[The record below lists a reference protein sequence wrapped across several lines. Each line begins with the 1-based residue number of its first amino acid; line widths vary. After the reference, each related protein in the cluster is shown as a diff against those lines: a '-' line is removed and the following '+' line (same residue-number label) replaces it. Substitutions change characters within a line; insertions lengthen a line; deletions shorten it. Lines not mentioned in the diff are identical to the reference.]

1 MNIYTY
7 DGTFPGFLS
16 LIYHCYNTRK
26 IPDIVFRNYNPTIF
40 NLIENIKTDY
50 EKARIVI
57 VFILKNLDK
66 DVLRNIYLS
75 YLSEI
80 ENIEVDIIKYFNLS
94 IKIGWNAEFYIDKN
108 YVLKLKDS
116 IQKVINETHRF
127 KGLLRFRELKDNT
140 LYAPFEPAH
149 NIITL
154 LSSYFKDRLKNE
166 NWVIH
171 DLKRNLALVYKN
183 ECTELFEVAN
193 NEQNFYLKDEN
204 LSYLE
209 NEYQIF
215 WKNYFISSEI
225 HERLN
230 PKLQRQYM
238 PKRYWK
244 YLTEF

>member
-16 LIYHCYNTRK
+16 LIYYCYNMRK
-26 IPDIVFRNYNPTIF
+26 IPDIIFKNHNPTIF
-40 NLIENIKTDY
+40 NLMDSIKTDY
-50 EKARIVI
+50 EKSRIVI
-57 VFILKNLDK
+57 AFIIHKLSK
-66 DVLRNIYLS
+66 DVLRNIYLA

-94 IKIGWNAEFYIDKN
+94 IKLNENAEFYIDKD
-108 YVLKLKDS
+108 YVLNVKNA
-116 IQKVINETHRF
+116 IHKVLNETHKF

-140 LYAPFEPAH
+140 LYAPFEPDH

-154 LSSYFKDRLKNE
+154 LSSHFKDRLKNE

-171 DLKRNLALVYKN
+171 DLRRNLALVYKN
-183 ECTELFEVAN
+183 GKIELFEVVN
-193 NEQNFYLKDEN
+193 NKQNFYLKEEN

-225 HERLN
+225 RERLN
-230 PKLQRQYM
+230 PKLQRQFM